1 MKTSNEIFE
10 EMKTVF
16 EEKAGYAVADGCD
29 MAVRMY
35 AAACQTEA
43 LYIYADWILRQC
55 FPQSAEGEML
65 DSHGKMRGIERRA
78 GEKSVGELS
87 FFVNSAS
94 VNDILIPR
102 GTICMTAEGVSFE
115 TVEEGVIP
123 EGEKMCTVRAQAA
136 TVGAKGNAA
145 KRTVNFMTKAPA
157 GVEGCTNLTAFT
169 GGRNEESDEELRAR
183 ITEAYRSLA
192 NGANAAWYKMK
203 ALEVDGVLAATVLPC
218 ARGVGTVDVVI
229 TSEEGLPS
237 KSLIAAVQ
245 EKLEKER
252 EICVDVAVYA
262 PVAVKLNISAE
273 VKVKAGYDPDT
284 VTAHVKAALE
294 EMFGIG
300 IFGRKVYC
308 AEICDKIYHTEG
320 VESYRLISPE
330 SDYETFEIVLLTA
343 GTINIGRWE

>member
-10 EMKTVF
+10 EMKAVF
-16 EEKAGYAVADGCD
+16 EEKTGYAVADGCD

-65 DSHGKMRGIERRA
+65 DSHAKIRGIERNVGKKA
-78 GEKSVGELS
+78 EGELC
-87 FFVNSAS
+87 FFVNSAA
-94 VNDILIPR
+94 VNDILVPC
-102 GTICMTAEGVSFE
+102 GTVCMTAEGVGFE
-115 TVEEGVIP
+115 TAEDGVIP
-123 EGEKMCTVRAQAA
+123 EGETLCTVRAQAI
-136 TVGAKGNAA
+136 TDGAKGNAA
-145 KRTVNFMTKAPA
+145 KRTVNFMTNAPS
-157 GVEGCTNLTAFT
+157 GVEGCTNLAAFT

-183 ITEAYRSLA
+183 ITESYLSLA

-203 ALEVDGVLAATVLPC
+203 ALEVDGVFAAAVLPC
-218 ARGVGTVDVVI
+218 ARGVGTVDVIIV
-229 TSEEGLPS
+229 SEEGEPNE
-237 KSLIAAVQ
+237 SLIAAVQ

-252 EICVDVAVYA
+252 EVCVDVSVYG
-262 PVAVKLNISAE
+262 PMSVNLNITAE
-273 VKVKAGYDPDT
+273 VKVRAGYDPDA
-284 VTAHVKAALE
+284 VLNRVKANLE
-294 EMFGIG
+294 EMFGTG

-330 SDYETFEIVLLTA
+330 ADYEVYENVLLTA
-343 GTINIGRWE
+343 GAINIGRWE